1 MAEEVV
7 KIIKIETG
15 GSEQTVKGLKAEIES
30 LRDALLNTE
39 KGSQEYD
46 DILEQLI
53 KDQEKLTDAMRAGQK
68 GAKAAEGSYNALVN
82 QMAALRKEWRETTDE
97 VTREKLG
104 KQIDEINTK
113 LKGMD
118 GSLGD
123 YRRNVGNYSQSITAA
138 FGSMGGAA
146 KGMIGP
152 LNGVK
157 AGLTAISSHPIVAV
171 LTALAAL
178 LIGGIAKGFKSSEEN
193 SNKLRVAF
201 SGLQAIADAVTKVF
215 QKLAG
220 FIGDVANAV
229 VGLAEKLG
237 FFETKVGKKF
247 SERMEL
253 MKKQIALEK
262 KERDSIVQTAKIES
276 EAAELRAKASDEE
289 NYSIEQRIE
298 FLRQAQAKEEENL
311 QLEKEILEQ
320 KVAILEAQLAI
331 TDSTAEELNKLEEL
345 KAQVIKVNTQIAANQ
360 RSYNKEI
367 NALRKKSLSEAVAAR
382 TEYLN
387 LQKSLIEQEY
397 NNAAEGSE
405 KQLQLAKDLRK
416 KELEIQQEGFKTKI
430 KNRNDYNKAMQ
441 LSIQAYNQD
450 IENLEV
456 GAVNSIIARQRELS
470 NRRLNLLRTNS
481 VEYYEELKKTE
492 EKVHNLYTA
501 IIEANGD
508 LSKVQDMGLFEGF
521 SEEFISTLSDKNLEA
536 FKTLE
541 SESLRS
547 LKDISDNLTKAEDE
561 QVRMVNQIILDG
573 IRPMSAYYAEQA
585 KQLKEEYNNM
595 IQYFDES
602 DEQFASRQKAVWKEY
617 TDALINEYQAVSNEF
632 RLMDNLDFDLSY
644 NMFSAWINGTM
655 QDLDEA
661 IITAK
666 NQYSLAF
673 IRLAQYVMADMEN
686 IKKTLS
692 EKENIGDIYFH
703 GLEPT
708 EETITAIITKNESA
722 LRELFSELEGVTEEE
737 INNFLTNEN
746 IDELYNHLF
755 EQLAVNGLVP
765 QELMDAYIENLH
777 NMVDSE
783 KALLEERID
792 NWTSLGNTISSMA
805 SAIGDIQEESLNQ
818 KKKDLEREGKYSE
831 QERKILEDEYNNTVK
846 PIRIAEVTI
855 STIAGAINAFMGW
868 QDKGQPWGAIIG
880 AIQAA
885 AVTAA
890 GVAEIQKIR
899 NTNPFESN
907 SSSGSLG
914 GSTMMAQVTPVMT
927 DYNPEQV
934 GVMTGQNEAE
944 EFANAITSKPI
955 RAYVVESDITNA
967 QQTAAQRNSESTF

>member
-15 GSEQTVKGLKAEIES
+15 GSEQTVKGLKEEINS

-104 KQIDEINTK
+104 KQIEEINTK

-138 FGSMGGAA
+138 FSSMGGAA

-157 AGLTAISSHPIVAV
+157 TAMTGISSHPIVAA

-193 SNKLRVAF
+193 TNKLRVAF
-201 SGLQAIADAVTKVF
+201 SGLQAIADAITKVF

-220 FIGDVANAV
+220 WIGDVANAI
-229 VGLAEKLG
+229 VGLAEKIG
-237 FFETKVGKKF
+237 FFDTKVGKKF

-262 KERDSIVQTAKIES
+262 QERDSIVKTAKIES

-289 NYSIEQRIE
+289 NYSITQRID

-311 QLEKEILEQ
+311 QLEKQILEQ
-320 KVAILEAQLAI
+320 KVSILEAQLAL
-331 TDSTAEELNKLEEL
+331 TDSTAEELTKLEEL

-367 NALRKKSLSEAVAAR
+367 NALRKRSLSEAVAAR

-492 EKVHNLYTA
+492 EKVHNLYRA

-521 SEEFISTLSDKNLEA
+521 SEEFISTLSDKNIEA

-541 SESLRS
+541 SESLKA

-573 IRPMSAYYAEQA
+573 IRPMSAYYSEQA
-585 KQLKEEYNNM
+585 KQLKKEYEDM
-595 IQYFDES
+595 TQYFDES
-602 DEQFASRQKAVWKEY
+602 DEQFASRRKAVWKEY
-617 TDALINEYQAVSNEF
+617 TDALINEYQAVSSEF
-632 RLMDNLDFDLSY
+632 RIMDNIQGDLNY
-644 NMFSAWINGTM
+644 NLFTDWLRGSAYELEQG
-655 QDLDEA
+655 LE
-661 IITAK
+661 TAK
-666 NQYSLAF
+666 EQLSLAF
-673 IRLAQYVMADMEN
+673 IRLAQYVMADMDN
-686 IKKTLS
+686 VKATLMNKY
-692 EKENIGDIYFH
+692 EQGTLFLY

-708 EETITAIITKNESA
+708 EETITAIITKNKDA
-722 LRELFSELEGVTEEE
+722 LRQIFEELGVKTEEE
-737 INNFLTNEN
+737 IESFLSDESN
-746 IDELYNHLF
+746 INSLYHQLF
-755 EQLAVNGLVP
+755 KSLAVDGLVP
-765 QELMDAYIENLH
+765 QEILDGYLDNLH
-777 NMVDSE
+777 GMVDAE
-783 KALLEERID
+783 KSILKERYD
-792 NWTSLGNTISSMA
+792 NWNSLA
-805 SAIGDIQEESLNQ
+805 SGIGSLMGSVADIYEEDLKAQVEHGKKSQEEAEKEFETIKGL
-818 KKKDLEREGKYSE
+818 
-831 QERKILEDEYNNTVK
+831 
-846 PIRIAEVTI
+846 RIAVAVIDTI
-855 STIAGAINAFMGW
+855 QGALAAFMGW

-880 AIQAA
+880 AVQAA
-885 AVTAA
+885 AITAA
-890 GVAEIQKIR
+890 GIAEIAKIS
-899 NTNPFESN
+899 NTKFGG
-907 SSSGSLG
+907 SSSGSVG
-914 GSTMMAQVTPVMT
+914 GSTMMAQVSPVMT
-927 DYNPEQV
+927 DYNPDQV
-934 GVMTGQNEAE
+934 GVMTGQQEAE

-967 QQTAAQRNSESTF
+967 QQTASQRESESTF